1 MIFPAANESNKLLI
15 HSVEG
20 VGAEV
25 TDRNDVVGR
34 IDVKLFRGEGCI
46 YINGVKYDLE
56 YIEEGEQADNLL
68 FEMKYSDTDY
78 IQEFT
83 DIEDEMV
90 QLEKSFDEN
99 IFIAKNEVMTS
110 QTEIIKLRKQLEW
123 MKVDHMKLQRS

>member
-1 MIFPAANESNKLLI
+1 
-15 HSVEG
+15 
-20 VGAEV
+20 
-25 TDRNDVVGR
+25 
-34 IDVKLFRGEGCI
+34 VKLFRGEGCL

-78 IQEFT
+78 IQEFA

>member
-1 MIFPAANESNKLLI
+1 
-15 HSVEG
+15 
-20 VGAEV
+20 
-25 TDRNDVVGR
+25 
-34 IDVKLFRGEGCI
+34 
-46 YINGVKYDLE
+46 
-56 YIEEGEQADNLL
+56 
-68 FEMKYSDTDY
+68 MKYSDTDY
-78 IQEFT
+78 IHEFA

>member
-1 MIFPAANESNKLLI
+1 M
-15 HSVEG
+15 
-20 VGAEV
+20 
-25 TDRNDVVGR
+25 
-34 IDVKLFRGEGCI
+34 
-46 YINGVKYDLE
+46 
-56 YIEEGEQADNLL
+56 L

-78 IQEFT
+78 IQEFA
-83 DIEDEMV
+83 DIEDEMI

>member
-1 MIFPAANESNKLLI
+1 
-15 HSVEG
+15 
-20 VGAEV
+20 
-25 TDRNDVVGR
+25 
-34 IDVKLFRGEGCI
+34 
-46 YINGVKYDLE
+46 
-56 YIEEGEQADNLL
+56 
-68 FEMKYSDTDY
+68 MKYSDTDY
-78 IQEFT
+78 IQEFA